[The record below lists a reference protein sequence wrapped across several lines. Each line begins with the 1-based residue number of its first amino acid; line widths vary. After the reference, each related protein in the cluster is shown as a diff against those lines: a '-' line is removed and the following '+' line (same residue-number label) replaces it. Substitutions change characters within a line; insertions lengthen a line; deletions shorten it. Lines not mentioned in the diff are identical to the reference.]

1 MAYSGVS
8 GYIIELPSSPF
19 AGQIRFCMY
28 TPVCESS
35 DVTAVF
41 IKDFKLKFKK
51 NDGMLGVESSNSDRT
66 YENIVNGDYVNSA
79 DDIEFKI
86 TSYNNDGA
94 CYSKVMFGS
103 DYLKDNL
110 YSVIEDKLIRPEEAL
125 IRRIINRYYSTKIKL
140 TQQIQ
145 FTSSLLPI
153 DTLSDSYFVNKKF
166 LNIGG
171 EIDYSVDRFSCK
183 MIEQ

>member
-1 MAYSGVS
+1 MYSPICDDS
-8 GYIIELPSSPF
+8 
-19 AGQIRFCMY
+19 
-28 TPVCESS
+28 T
-35 DVTAVF
+35 VTAVF

-51 NDGMLGVESSNSDRT
+51 NDGSVGIESSNTDRT
-66 YENIVNGDYVNSA
+66 YENIVNGSYVNEA

-86 TSYNNDGA
+86 SSYNNDGA

-125 IRRIINRYYSTKIKL
+125 IRRIINRYSSTKIKL

-145 FTSSLLPI
+145 FTTSLTPI

-171 EIDYSVDRFSCK
+171 EIDYSVDRLECK

>member
-1 MAYSGVS
+1 MDSSG
-8 GYIIELPSSPF
+8 
-19 AGQIRFCMY
+19 
-28 TPVCESS
+28 
-35 DVTAVF
+35 
-41 IKDFKLKFKK
+41 
-51 NDGMLGVESSNSDRT
+51 NSNTDRI
-66 YENIVNGDYVNSA
+66 YENIVNGEYVNSA

-125 IRRIINRYYSTKIKL
+125 IRRIINRYSSTKIEL

-171 EIDYSVDRFSCK
+171 IS
-183 MIEQ
+183 

>member
-1 MAYSGVS
+1 MPYSAAS
-8 GYIIELPSSPF
+8 GYIIPVEETLGGSVEF
-19 AGQIRFCMY
+19 YMY
-28 TPVCESS
+28 TPTTFGS
-35 DVTAVF
+35 TAVYL
-41 IKDFKLKFKK
+41 KDFSIKYARKDSNIASEKK
-51 NDGMLGVESSNSDRT
+51 SNTDGT
-66 YENIVNGDYVNSA
+66 YENIINGSYVNEA

-86 TSYNNDGA
+86 SSYNNDGA

-110 YSVIEDKLIRPEEAL
+110 YSVIEDKLVRPEEAL
-125 IRRIINRYYSTKIKL
+125 IRRIINRYSSTKIKL

>member
-1 MAYSGVS
+1 
-8 GYIIELPSSPF
+8 
-19 AGQIRFCMY
+19 
-28 TPVCESS
+28 
-35 DVTAVF
+35 
-41 IKDFKLKFKK
+41 
-51 NDGMLGVESSNSDRT
+51 
-66 YENIVNGDYVNSA
+66 
-79 DDIEFKI
+79 
-86 TSYNNDGA
+86 
-94 CYSKVMFGS
+94 MFGS

-110 YSVIEDKLIRPEEAL
+110 YSVIEDKLVRPEEAL

-145 FTSSLLPI
+145 FTTSLTPI

-171 EIDYSVDRFSCK
+171 EIDYSVDRLSCK